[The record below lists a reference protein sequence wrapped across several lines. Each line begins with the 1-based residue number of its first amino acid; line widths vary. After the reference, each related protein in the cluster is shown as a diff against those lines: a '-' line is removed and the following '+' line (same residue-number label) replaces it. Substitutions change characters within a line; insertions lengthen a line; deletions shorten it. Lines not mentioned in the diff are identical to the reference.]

1 MLLQDWQLAANTT
14 NFELTGNRLEQFD
27 SYEPVAAFQQKNGRH
42 LMIVGQKIPLSDSKN
57 TSYQLLLVRDIS
69 EIYNNVLTQIG
80 MFLIILGA
88 IVAVAIN
95 AVFWMYEEC

>member
-1 MLLQDWQLAANTT
+1 
-14 NFELTGNRLEQFD
+14 
-27 SYEPVAAFQQKNGRH
+27 
-42 LMIVGQKIPLSDSKN
+42 MIVGQKIPLSDSKN

-95 AVFWMYEEC
+95 AVF